1 MVSRQASPTTSPRGK
16 TPERL
21 AAMTNQSKKT
31 ASDRLPASKPDYFT
45 KSPTPFS
52 PRHPEPVRFRDSSSA
67 GQIRHASEDGRLV
80 RKQRDKD
87 SGR

>member
-1 MVSRQASPTTSPRGK
+1 MVSQQASPTTSPRGK

-21 AAMTNQSKKT
+21 AVMTNQSNKPT
-31 ASDRLPASKPDYFT
+31 SNRLPASKPDYFT

-52 PRHPEPVRFRDSSSA
+52 PRHPEPVKFRDSSSA
-67 GQIRHASEDGRLV
+67 GQVRHASEDGRLV